1 MVDKLD
7 KIKNIIT
14 KFKGLTTVG
23 FSNIVASA
31 ISGLFW
37 FYIAKLLGT
46 THYGEVSY
54 IIAISGIAL
63 TFSLFGSS
71 NALLVFTA
79 KGVKIQPP
87 VYFISIVTIAIA
99 STALYFIFYN
109 IGLCLLVIG
118 NGSFG
123 LVVTELLGLKL
134 YKKYAQYFIIQRI
147 LMVFLA
153 IFLYYIMGY
162 NGIIIGIGLS
172 YFPAFIRIYQVF
184 RGGARIDFSLLR
196 SRFRFMFTSY
206 ILDISRT
213 FASTIDK
220 IIVAPMLGFALLGN
234 YQLGIQFLSVLTL
247 FPGILYNYLIPHD
260 ASGNPNEKLKKIA
273 IIISVGLAIPS
284 IVLSPFVVPI
294 IFPKFSE
301 AIQVIQI
308 VSLSIIPITITN
320 MYISKFLG
328 NEKTRIVLIGSGI
341 FIAIQIP
348 TILLLGKIFGV
359 NGVALSYVLATTAEA
374 IYLIIT
380 DQLYFKKKL

>member
-1 MVDKLD
+1 
-7 KIKNIIT
+7 
-14 KFKGLTTVG
+14 
-23 FSNIVASA
+23 
-31 ISGLFW
+31 
-37 FYIAKLLGT
+37 
-46 THYGEVSY
+46 
-54 IIAISGIAL
+54 
-63 TFSLFGSS
+63 
-71 NALLVFTA
+71 
-79 KGVKIQPP
+79 
-87 VYFISIVTIAIA
+87 
-99 STALYFIFYN
+99 
-109 IGLCLLVIG
+109 
-118 NGSFG
+118 
-123 LVVTELLGLKL
+123 
-134 YKKYAQYFIIQRI
+134 
-147 LMVFLA
+147 
-153 IFLYYIMGY
+153 
-162 NGIIIGIGLS
+162 
-172 YFPAFIRIYQVF
+172 
-184 RGGARIDFSLLR
+184 
-196 SRFRFMFTSY
+196 MFTSY

>member
-1 MVDKLD
+1 MADKLG
-7 KIKNIIT
+7 KIKNIVT
-14 KFKGLTTVG
+14 KFKGLTTIG

-87 VYFISIVTIAIA
+87 VYFISIVAIAIA

-123 LVVTELLGLKL
+123 IVVTELLGLKL

-247 FPGILYNYLIPHD
+247 FPSILYYYLLPHD

-273 IIISVGLAIPS
+273 IVISVGLAIPS

-294 IFPKFSE
+294 IFPKFTE

-320 MYISKFLG
+320 MYIPKFLG
-328 NEKTRIVLIGSGI
+328 NEKIRIVLIGSGI
-341 FIAIQIP
+341 FVAIQIP

-359 NGVALSYVLATTAEA
+359 NGVAVSYVLATTAEA

-380 DQLYFKKKL
+380 DRLYFKKKL